1 MTKPS
6 ILEVSKLA
14 GVSPAT
20 VSRVTNRAAL
30 VKQSTRE
37 KVLAAMEELAYRP
50 NKAAQSLSS
59 KRSNTLGM
67 IVSHLDGPF
76 YGPVMSGVE
85 ETLRKFNKHMII
97 ASGFGKELE
106 EKEAVEFLMSRQVD
120 GHILLTEGLD
130 SEYLQD
136 LSKKIP
142 IYLINQHVDGLE
154 NRNMWLD
161 NNDGGYKATRYL
173 IDQGHTEIF
182 CIGGQDYKQDAN
194 ERVEGYQWAMKEA
207 GLTVT
212 DKHIVRTNFEVE
224 GGIDGMQKVW
234 DSGLPYTAV
243 VAGND
248 EAAFG
253 IYKWAE
259 RNNRSIPNDFSVIGF
274 DDILMANYVSPRL
287 TSMHFPKFEMAKA
300 CAMMAYQEIY
310 NKKAPGGVKFKTTI
324 VARDSVAK
332 R

>member
-97 ASGFGKELE
+97 ASGFGNELE

-120 GHILLTEGLD
+120 GLILLTEGLD
-130 SEYLQD
+130 SE
-136 LSKKIP
+136 
-142 IYLINQHVDGLE
+142 
-154 NRNMWLD
+154 
-161 NNDGGYKATRYL
+161 
-173 IDQGHTEIF
+173 
-182 CIGGQDYKQDAN
+182 
-194 ERVEGYQWAMKEA
+194 
-207 GLTVT
+207 
-212 DKHIVRTNFEVE
+212 
-224 GGIDGMQKVW
+224 
-234 DSGLPYTAV
+234 
-243 VAGND
+243 
-248 EAAFG
+248 
-253 IYKWAE
+253 
-259 RNNRSIPNDFSVIGF
+259 
-274 DDILMANYVSPRL
+274 
-287 TSMHFPKFEMAKA
+287 
-300 CAMMAYQEIY
+300 
-310 NKKAPGGVKFKTTI
+310 
-324 VARDSVAK
+324 
-332 R
+332 